1 MFLNLMMV
9 FISGIIS
16 RILCSW
22 RRPLKLYVLKSSKFN
37 CPCHR
42 KGETYEI
49 NPSMSLAHGSVKC
62 ARTTPLTDHK
72 RGRQSLMKD
81 KTSV

>member
-1 MFLNLMMV
+1 MFSNLMMI

-22 RRPLKLYVLKSSKFN
+22 CHPLDVYVLKSSKCN
-37 CPCHR
+37 CSCHR

-72 RGRQSLMKD
+72 RGRHSFMRD